1 METLYYSPTTL
12 PSSLSYATSSTH
24 SPSPPQELCR
34 HQKKHNPDSLT
45 QEKVVDQI
53 SVVLDVLCLHHRNV
67 WFKWQRRLPCVLF
80 RRVGRSW
87 KRSTNAPKSSLGS
100 CRRRLR

>member
-1 METLYYSPTTL
+1 MLLLRRTRPLPLKNYVDTKKNTI
-12 PSSLSYATSSTH
+12 PSS
-24 SPSPPQELCR
+24 
-34 HQKKHNPDSLT
+34 NPDSLT